1 MFLEPSLLGSLMYS
15 LAVSVKMN
23 ILLYSPALLLVY
35 LAVLGFRNTILQVGV
50 SCTWLSVFCIVAVSH
65 HFYFA
70 VLFYVT
76 K

>member
-35 LAVLGFRNTILQVGV
+35 LAVLGFRNTILQVSGFSPV
-50 SCTWLSVFCIVAVSH
+50 
-65 HFYFA
+65 
-70 VLFYVT
+70 
-76 K
+76 